1 MSEEAKNQEESLEEN
16 FAQIEEMLT
25 KLEAPDISL
34 EDAFFLYEQG
44 MKKLKECNDK
54 IDKVEKKLLVLNGQG
69 ELEEF

>member
-54 IDKVEKKLLVLNGQG
+54 IDTVEKKLLVLNGQG